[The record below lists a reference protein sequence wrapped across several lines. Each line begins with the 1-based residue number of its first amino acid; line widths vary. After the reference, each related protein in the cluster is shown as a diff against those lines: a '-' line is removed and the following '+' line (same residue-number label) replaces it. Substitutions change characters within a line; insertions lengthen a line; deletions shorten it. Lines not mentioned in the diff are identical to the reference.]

1 MYSCGYVAI
10 VGKPN
15 AGKSSLVNAIVGEKV
30 AIVSNKPQTTRNN
43 ILGIRT
49 GENYQII
56 LVDTPGIHPTK
67 NHLDKFMMKNVR
79 TALAG
84 VDIIV
89 YLVDGTKKI
98 DEDEIEYIEKLK
110 FGDIPVLVAVTK
122 KDKPKRA
129 DFNGDFEISSVTSEG
144 VARLVNKIIEY
155 LPKSERNNFIY
166 DEDEFTN
173 KSMRFIVAENIR
185 EASLELLQKEIP
197 HGIAVEVTSFKED
210 RLVYKIEADIICEK
224 DSHKGI
230 IIGKGGQTLKKIG
243 EKARLATENLLGRK
257 VFLKLFVK
265 VEEGW
270 RNKPNKLALLG
281 YDKEEQ

>member
-30 AIVSNKPQTTRNN
+30 AIVSNKPQTTRDN

-49 GENYQII
+49 GDNYQII

-84 VDIIV
+84 VDVIV

-98 DEDEIEYIEKLK
+98 DDDEIEYIEKLK
-110 FGDIPVLVAVTK
+110 AGDIPVLVAVTK
-122 KDKPKRA
+122 KDKKKKV
-129 DFNGDFEISSVTSEG
+129 DFNGDFEISSVTHEG
-144 VARLVNKIIEY
+144 VIELMNKVITY
-155 LPKSERNNFIY
+155 LPKSETNNFIY

-197 HGIAVEVTSFKED
+197 HGIAVEIVSFKTE
-210 RLVYKIEADIICEK
+210 RFVYKIEADIICEK

-243 EKARLATENLLGRK
+243 EKARLATEDLFGRK

-270 RNKPNKLALLG
+270 RNKPNKLVSLG

>member
-30 AIVSNKPQTTRNN
+30 AIVSNKPQTTRDN

-49 GENYQII
+49 GDKYQII

-84 VDIIV
+84 VDVIV

-98 DEDEIEYIEKLK
+98 DDDEIEYIEKLK
-110 FGDIPVLVAVTK
+110 AGDIPVLVAVTK
-122 KDKPKRA
+122 KDKKKKV
-129 DFNGDFEISSVTSEG
+129 DFNGDFEISSVTHEG
-144 VARLVNKIIEY
+144 VIELMNKVITY
-155 LPKSERNNFIY
+155 LPKSETNNFIY

-197 HGIAVEVTSFKED
+197 HGIAVEIVSFKTE
-210 RLVYKIEADIICEK
+210 RFVYKIEADIICEK

-243 EKARLATENLLGRK
+243 EKARLATEDLFGRK

-270 RNKPNKLALLG
+270 RNKPNKLVSLG